1 MRPKVKVCGV
11 GNRDSLRVCVEQG
24 VSAVGF
30 IFYDVS
36 PRSVTPAQVKGWVH
50 DLPPFIDAVGVFV
63 GEKPEKISKLI
74 DSCHLAHVQL
84 HGKETPEECQDLPS
98 DRVIKAFRVDKHF
111 SERTVEPYVQSVA
124 AVMLDSP
131 AAGSTFDWMM
141 ARRIRDAFP
150 ELPMILAGGLNA
162 ANVGDAIA
170 QVDPWAV
177 DASSSLEDSPGVKN
191 PDKISAFMR
200 AVYHTQLARSAGH

>member
-1 MRPKVKVCGV
+1 MRPKVKVCGI

-36 PRSVTPAQVKGWVH
+36 PRAVTPAQVKGWVH

-63 GEKPEKISKLI
+63 GEKPEKIEKLI
-74 DSCHLAHVQL
+74 ESCHLAHVQL
-84 HGKETPEECQDLPS
+84 HGKETPEECRDLPS
-98 DRVIKAFRVDKHF
+98 DRLIKAFRIDKHF
-111 SERTVEPYVQSVA
+111 SERTVEPYVRSVS
-124 AVMLDSP
+124 AVMLDSLI
-131 AAGSTFDWMM
+131 AGSTFDWAM

-150 ELPMILAGGLNA
+150 ELPLILAGGLNA
-162 ANVGDAIA
+162 LNVTDAIA

-191 PDKISAFMR
+191 PDKVAAFIR
-200 AVYHTQLARSAGH
+200 AIHYSQPSPAAGR